1 MATLNSFEDL
11 ECWKSAR
18 VLTRLIYKIFNESRD
33 FGFKDQIQR
42 ASVSIM
48 NNIAEGFGRIG
59 VKEKLQF
66 TNIAVGSAQEV
77 KSMLFLAQDL

>member
-18 VLTRLIYKIFNESRD
+18 ILTRLIYKIFAESRD
-33 FGFKDQIQR
+33 FGFRDQIQR

>member
-18 VLTRLIYKIFNESRD
+18 ILTVQVYSICCPLRD
-33 FGFKDQIQR
+33 FGFRDQIQR

-48 NNIAEGFGRIG
+48 NNIAE
-59 VKEKLQF
+59 
-66 TNIAVGSAQEV
+66 
-77 KSMLFLAQDL
+77 

>member
-18 VLTRLIYKIFNESRD
+18 ILTVEIYKITSSLRD
-33 FGFKDQIQR
+33 FGFRDQIQR

-48 NNIAEGFGRIG
+48 NNIAE
-59 VKEKLQF
+59 
-66 TNIAVGSAQEV
+66 
-77 KSMLFLAQDL
+77 